1 MSLFLFECPFDILR
15 FFQLI
20 KVSTQKAWK
29 MYMYCIMINVD
40 SLLLQKIHF
49 FSVDNLNNL
58 GLIQNHNHRNLK
70 NFIYYFRQ
78 NHPDR
83 ED

>member
-1 MSLFLFECPFDILR
+1 
-15 FFQLI
+15 
-20 KVSTQKAWK
+20 
-29 MYMYCIMINVD
+29 MYCIMINVD

-58 GLIQNHNHRNLK
+58 GLIQNHNHRSLK